1 MSFISRAFASM
12 TRNFGKT
19 ILLLLIVFILG
30 VVISGAISVQQAILN
45 TDTNLRANLGTVATI
60 EFDNALLDEYHL
72 RTGEW
77 PELENFLAPEIFHE
91 IGALPYVRAYDLS
104 VSAHISSQEL
114 ERVVVRSEDGYI
126 DDMMMERD
134 TGGWESF
141 EFKGVQGVEVIDVN
155 EGIIEITSGRMF
167 SAEEV
172 THLSYLA
179 VISENL
185 ASLNNLHI
193 GSRFTLADVIWDDDA
208 WHYDS
213 FDEEHIFA
221 KRSYDFEV
229 IGIFNLLVEF
239 DLDDEW
245 GDQAWRKERME
256 NRIYVPNPVAIA
268 SSVFQSEQWRL
279 QHPDQG
285 WSEENPEDAIWFQSI
300 YLLYDPQDMD
310 AFRAAVEEKTPP
322 FYTAVEPV
330 SGLEGIASSMD
341 SINRL
346 AVIILVVA
354 VIASVIILSLLITL
368 FLRERKKEIGIYLA
382 LGDKRGKIIT
392 QMMLEVLAISL
403 IAVILALFVGN
414 LLAQGLSETMLRNDM
429 MAGQF
434 DDDWGGAWCHLGD
447 MGFGVT
453 EVTTEEALAAY
464 NVSLD
469 LKTVGLFFA
478 AAISTVIVATTIPML
493 YIVRLNPKKILL

>member
-1 MSFISRAFASM
+1 MGLITRAFASM

-30 VVISGAISVQQAILN
+30 VVISGAISVQQAISN
-45 TDTNLRANLGTVATI
+45 TDASLRANLGAVATI
-60 EFDNALLDEYHL
+60 EFDNALMNEYYE

-77 PELENFLAPEIFHE
+77 PELVSFLSPDVFHE

-104 VSAHISSQEL
+104 VSAHVSSQDL
-114 ERVVVRSEDGYI
+114 IRFVVETEDGYI

-134 TGGWESF
+134 MGGWEPF
-141 EFKGVQGVEVIDVN
+141 DLKGVQSAEVIDVN

-172 THLSYLA
+172 AHLNYLA

-185 ASLNNLHI
+185 ANLNNLHV

-208 WHYDS
+208 WNYDS
-213 FDEEHIFA
+213 FSEEHIFA
-221 KRSYDFEV
+221 QRSYDFEV
-229 IGIFNLLVEF
+229 IGIFNPLVEF
-239 DLDDEW
+239 DLDDDL
-245 GDQAWRKERME
+245 GDQRWMKERME

-268 SSVFQSEQWRL
+268 STVFQSEQWRL
-279 QHPDQG
+279 QHPGMDWG
-285 WSEENPEDAIWFQSI
+285 TENPEDAVWFQNV

-322 FYTAVEPV
+322 FYTAVEPT

-346 AVIILVVA
+346 AGIIFIVA
-354 VIASVIILSLLITL
+354 AIASVIILSLLITL
-368 FLRERKKEIGIYLA
+368 FLRERRKEIGIYLA
-382 LGDKRGKIIT
+382 LGEKRGKVIT
-392 QMMLEVLAISL
+392 QMMVEVLAISL
-403 IAVILALFVGN
+403 VAVILALFVGN

-429 MAGQF
+429 VAGQF
-434 DDDWGGAWCHLGD
+434 DDDWGAWCPLED
-447 MGFGVT
+447 MGFGT
-453 EVTTEEALAAY
+453 AEITTEEALAAY

-469 LKTVGLFFA
+469 LTTVGLFFVS
-478 AAISTVIVATTIPML
+478 AIGTVVIATVIPML
-493 YIVRLNPKKILL
+493 YIVRLNPKKIML